1 MLLYLNSGIRF
12 DTELELSMLKVMST
26 QNITRT
32 DYQPGEFEIQV
43 RVFCSS
49 YKDYDCNDN
58 CRDETKV
65 VNKSGKQIL
74 FGVLPLRR

>member
-1 MLLYLNSGIRF
+1 MLLHLNSGIRF
-12 DTELELSMLKVMST
+12 DTALELAMLKVMST

-32 DYQPGEFEIQV
+32 DYQPGEFEI
-43 RVFCSS
+43 FCSS